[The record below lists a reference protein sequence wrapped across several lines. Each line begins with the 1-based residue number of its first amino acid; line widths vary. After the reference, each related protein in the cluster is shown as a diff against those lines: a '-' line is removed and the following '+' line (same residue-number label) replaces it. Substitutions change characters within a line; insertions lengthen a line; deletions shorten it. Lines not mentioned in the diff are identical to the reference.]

1 MTVFFLQKR
10 GPQRSVDVIVSS
22 SFYISS
28 LFLAILSVELL
39 KVNIIQIYIRSM
51 NSKHVFLIAYFIL
64 LQDTFSLSSEF
75 HLESSAWCMVLGIYL
90 LRFLTL
96 GTKINKK
103 YRNLSTL
110 ITEQVCNVNLLCVF
124 FFNFLQ
130 SCLNTFILVF
140 YC

>member
-1 MTVFFLQKR
+1 MF
-10 GPQRSVDVIVSS
+10 
-22 SFYISS
+22 
-28 LFLAILSVELL
+28 
-39 KVNIIQIYIRSM
+39 
-51 NSKHVFLIAYFIL
+51 L

-110 ITEQVCNVNLLCVF
+110 ITEQVYMKTSEIHLYSIMFTYRNLVIP
-124 FFNFLQ
+124 N
-130 SCLNTFILVF
+130 SFISIVIGLLLAS
-140 YC
+140 

>member
-1 MTVFFLQKR
+1 M
-10 GPQRSVDVIVSS
+10 SS

-39 KVNIIQIYIRSM
+39 KVNIQIYIRSM
-51 NSKHVFLIAYFIL
+51 NTKHVFLNAYFIL
-64 LQDTFSLSSEF
+64 LQDTFSLNSEF

-110 ITEQVCNVNLLCVF
+110 ITEQVYNVHLLYVF

-130 SCLNTFILVF
+130 SCLKTFILILGILSV
-140 YC
+140 